1 MKLSDTQCSLLQ
13 AAAKHPQKLLTDF
26 PANLKGGALIKV
38 LTALGNAGLV
48 ARPANASEGSMQLVI
63 TPAGLEAIGFEPQQ
77 PPKLRE
83 GTKQSTLIE
92 LLKRPEGV
100 SLTEMVQAT
109 GWQQHTIRG
118 AMAGALKKKLGLN
131 IVSDK
136 TDGQERKYRITTTT
150 V

>member
-1 MKLSDTQCSLLQ
+1 MKLTDTQRGLLE

-48 ARPANASEGSMQLVI
+48 ARYANAPEGSMQLVI
-63 TPAGLEAIGFEPQQ
+63 TPEGLQAIGLEPQQ
-77 PPKLRE
+77 PPKQRE
-83 GTKQSTLIE
+83 GTKQATLID

-100 SLTEMVQAT
+100 SLAEMVQAT
-109 GWQQHTIRG
+109 GWQQHTVRG
-118 AMAGALKKKLGLN
+118 AMAGVLKKKLGLN

-136 TDGQERKYRITTTT
+136 TDGQDRKYRITTET

>member
-1 MKLSDTQCSLLQ
+1 MKLTDTQRSLLE

-38 LTALGNAGLV
+38 LNALGNAGLA
-48 ARPANASEGSMQLVI
+48 ARYANAPEGSMQLVI
-63 TPAGLEAIGFEPQQ
+63 TPEGLQAIGLEPQQ
-77 PPKLRE
+77 PPKQRE
-83 GTKQSTLIE
+83 GTKQATLIE

-100 SLTEMVQAT
+100 SLAEMVQAT
-109 GWQQHTIRG
+109 GWQQHTVRG

-136 TDGQERKYRITTTT
+136 TDGQDRKYRITTET

>member
-1 MKLSDTQCSLLQ
+1 MKLTDTQRSLLE

-38 LTALGNAGLV
+38 LTALGNAGLI
-48 ARPANASEGSMQLVI
+48 APHNKTSEGNTQFVI
-63 TPAGLEAIGFEPQQ
+63 STAGLEAIGLAPQQ
-77 PPKLRE
+77 PPKQRD
-83 GTKQSTLIE
+83 GTKQANLIE
-92 LLKRPEGV
+92 LLKRPDGA
-100 SLTEMVQAT
+100 SLAEMVQAT
-109 GWQQHTIRG
+109 GWLQHTVRG

-136 TDGQERKYRITTTT
+136 TDGQERKYRI

>member
-1 MKLSDTQCSLLQ
+1 MKLTDTQRNLLE
-13 AAAKHPQKLLTDF
+13 AAAKHPQQMLTDF

-48 ARPANASEGSMQLVI
+48 ARYANAPEGSMQLVI
-63 TPAGLEAIGFEPQQ
+63 TPEGLTAIGSTPGHT
-77 PPKLRE
+77 PKQRE
-83 GTKQSTLIE
+83 GTKQATLIE

-100 SLTEMVQAT
+100 SLAEMVQAT
-109 GWQQHTIRG
+109 GWQQHTVRG
-118 AMAGALKKKLGLN
+118 AMAGALKKKLGLT

-136 TDGQERKYRITTTT
+136 TDGQERKYRITTIT

>member
-1 MKLSDTQCSLLQ
+1 MKLSDTQRSLLQ

-77 PPKLRE
+77 PPKQRE

-100 SLTEMVQAT
+100 SLAEMVQAT

-136 TDGQERKYRITTTT
+136 TDGQVRKYRITTTT

>member
-1 MKLSDTQCSLLQ
+1 MKLTDTQRSLLE

-38 LTALGNAGLV
+38 LTALGNAGLI
-48 ARPANASEGSMQLVI
+48 APHNKTPEGNTQFVI
-63 TPAGLEAIGFEPQQ
+63 STAGLEAIGLAPQQ
-77 PPKLRE
+77 PPKQRD
-83 GTKQSTLIE
+83 GTKQATLIE

-100 SLTEMVQAT
+100 SLAEMVQAT
-109 GWQQHTIRG
+109 GWQQHTVRG
-118 AMAGALKKKLGLN
+118 AMAGALKKKLGLT

-136 TDGQERKYRITTTT
+136 TDGQERKYRITTTN